1 MFSRPIKLGIIGL
14 GKIAIDQHLPA
25 VAQSRDFKLVAGCSL
40 AAPEVPFPVYATLE
54 EMLKRHPDITAV
66 SVCTPPLARFPL
78 AMQAIGAG
86 RHVFLEKPP
95 AATLG
100 EAEVLRD
107 AAAAARVT
115 LFASWHSRYAAAV
128 ERARQWLAARTIRT
142 VTIHWKENIRQWHPG
157 QAWIMQ
163 AGGMG
168 VFDPGINALSILT
181 HLMPKRVVV
190 RKADLHVPQNCEA
203 PIQAELD
210 MLSGDIAIRAEFDFL
225 QADVQTWEMIIATD
239 GGELKLS
246 WGGAQL
252 DIDGRQ
258 VFKGTDVEYAGL
270 YGQFAKLMRAK
281 RSDADFE
288 PLRIVA
294 DATLIGRPFV
304 APAYI
309 E

>member
-1 MFSRPIKLGIIGL
+1 MFSRPIRLGIVGL

-25 VAQSRDFKLVAGCSL
+25 VAKSRDFKLVAGCSL
-40 AAPEVPFPVYATLE
+40 AAPEVSFPVHADFDD
-54 EMLKRHPDITAV
+54 MLRRHPEIEAV
-66 SVCTPPLARFPL
+66 SICTPPTARAALALR
-78 AMQAIGAG
+78 AIVAG

-100 EAEVLRD
+100 EAETLRD
-107 AAAAARVT
+107 AAVKARVS

-128 ERARQWLAARTIRT
+128 ERARLWLADRTIRS

-157 QAWIMQ
+157 QKWIMQ

-181 HLMPKRVVV
+181 HLMPGRVVV
-190 RKADLHVPQNCEA
+190 AGADLHVPGNCQA

-210 MLSGDIAIRAEFDFL
+210 MRSGDIAIRAEFDFL
-225 QADVQTWEMIIATD
+225 QADVQTWEMLIVTD
-239 GGELKLS
+239 RGVLKLS
-246 WGGAQL
+246 RGGAQL
-252 DIDGRQ
+252 DIDGAM
-258 VFKGTDVEYAGL
+258 VLKGTDVEYAGL
-270 YGQFAKLMRAK
+270 YSQFARLIRAK
-281 RSDADFE
+281 KSDADFE

-294 DATLIGRPFV
+294 DATLIGRPHV
-304 APAYI
+304 APDYI